1 MFLTNFETINFQFY
15 WILSR
20 YFFFTFMGYPYED
33 FKLYIWNT
41 EGRGG
46 EGFVRT
52 CRQPKKN
59 RAHKVNFGRILNG
72 EWGVV
77 WLPLKFG
84 LNA

>member
-41 EGRGG
+41 EG
-46 EGFVRT
+46 EGVVCKNLPRT
-52 CRQPKKN
+52 KKN